1 VVRIHPGPLDPTI
14 RRATAEDADALARG
28 AVEGVADYV
37 AFAPAGW
44 APPDLL
50 AELAHTRVVLADP
63 VFHCYLAELAGEVV
77 GQVTVVPAAHAARP
91 VDDPELGHLRNL
103 YVARSQWGSG
113 LASALLRTAEQDA
126 RDRGFAKL
134 RLFVAEGQAR
144 ARRFYGREGWAPA
157 GEPFFDAVPGLSMVE
172 YRRALG

>member
-1 VVRIHPGPLDPTI
+1 MSLLPDAYEL
-14 RRATAEDADALARG
+14 RRATSEDADALARG
-28 AVEGVADYV
+28 AVEGVAGYV

-50 AELAHTRVVLADP
+50 AELAHTRVVLEDP
-63 VFHCYLAELAGEVV
+63 AFHCFVAELDGALV
-77 GQVTVVPAAHAARP
+77 GQVTVVPAAQAARP

-113 LASALLRTAEQDA
+113 LAAALLRTAEQDA
-126 RDRGFAKL
+126 RYRGLATL

-144 ARRFYGREGWAPA
+144 ARGFYGREGWEPA
-157 GEPFFDAVPGLSMVE
+157 GPPFFDPAPGLTMLE
-172 YRRALG
+172 YRRRLD

>member
-1 VVRIHPGPLDPTI
+1 MVRIHPGPLEPTI
-14 RRATAEDADALARG
+14 RRATPDDADALARG

-63 VFHCYLAELAGEVV
+63 AFHCFVAELDGEVV
-77 GQVTVVPAAHAARP
+77 GQVTVVPAASAARP
-91 VDDPELGHLRNL
+91 VEEPGLGHLRNL

-113 LASALLRTAEQDA
+113 LAPELDGSERCGGFDRSRGGAVRLPDAARHPARHSCLQSVPAPILAGAGRHPALTIACGL
-126 RDRGFAKL
+126 
-134 RLFVAEGQAR
+134 VA
-144 ARRFYGREGWAPA
+144 
-157 GEPFFDAVPGLSMVE
+157 
-172 YRRALG
+172 

>member
-1 VVRIHPGPLDPTI
+1 LQPTI
-14 RRATAEDADALARG
+14 RRATSTDADALARG

-44 APPDLL
+44 GPPDLL
-50 AELAHTRVVLADP
+50 AELAHTRVVLGDP
-63 VFHCYLAELAGEVV
+63 VFHCFVAELAGEAV

-91 VDDPELGHLRNL
+91 VEEPELGHLRNL

-126 RDRGFAKL
+126 RDRGFTTL

-144 ARRFYGREGWAPA
+144 ARRFYGREGWEPA
-157 GEPFFDAVPGLSMVE
+157 GPPFFDPVPGLTMLE
-172 YRRALG
+172 YRRGLG